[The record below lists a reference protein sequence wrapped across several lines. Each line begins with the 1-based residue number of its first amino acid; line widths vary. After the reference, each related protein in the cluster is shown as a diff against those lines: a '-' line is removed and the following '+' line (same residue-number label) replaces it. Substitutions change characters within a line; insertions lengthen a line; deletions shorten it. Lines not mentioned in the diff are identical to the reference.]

1 MWLLIQQAE
10 ILINNG
16 PLTQVLIVWLRR
28 PYDAMVVFPDSPSHP
43 PVVSSTN
50 FINIDIIS
58 SSEYPHSI
66 FPELSQMILHSLLA
80 KCCIYG
86 IFANIGDISWIGV
99 GTYSIG
105 MEHMD
110 WSTLYIPTIFLIYK
124 SSIPCSKL
132 TQQWNIL
139 IYKWFTL

>member
-28 PYDAMVVFPDSPSHP
+28 PYDAMVVFPDIPSHP

-66 FPELSQMILHSLLA
+66 FPLLSQMILHSLLA
-80 KCCIYG
+80 KCCIYA
-86 IFANIGDISWIGV
+86 IFANIGDIFWIGV

-110 WSTLYIPTIFLIYK
+110 WSTLYIPTIFLINK
-124 SSIPCSKL
+124 SSINHLYPPV
-132 TQQWNIL
+132 N
-139 IYKWFTL
+139 